1 MGTNQAMLLRSHGL
15 LTTGTSVAETIA
27 AFVTLERVAEAHMK
41 VPNAEPISEVSAR
54 IARDDLLGKHSQ
66 ELAFQFLVQRH
77 VGDPSVVG

>member
-1 MGTNQAMLLRSHGL
+1 MLLRSHGL

-27 AFVTLERVAEAHMK
+27 AFVTLERVTEAHMK
-41 VPNAEPISEVSAR
+41 VPDAEPISEESAR
-54 IARDDLLGKHSQ
+54 IAREDLLGKRAQ